1 MIPACRRARS
11 RAGARLLR
19 RRRRADRLA
28 HRGEINGFREDAL
41 MHALCREG
49 PVLIFAAVW
58 LCGWFALI
66 ASEEN
71 P

>member
-1 MIPACRRARS
+1 MIAACRRARS

-19 RRRRADRLA
+19 RRHADRRA
-28 HRGEINGFREDAL
+28 HRGAISGFREDAL

-49 PVLIFAAVW
+49 PVLVFAAVW